1 MYFSLQIF
9 LPVRNGINQMSL
21 NTDNEIKANLKY
33 KDIKKHASMNEQ
45 KEKV

>member
-1 MYFSLQIF
+1 MYFSLQLF

-21 NTDNEIKANLKY
+21 NTDNEIKKY